1 MEIILQ
7 DIGKKY
13 GRSWIFRHLNYEFF
27 SGNGYAIL
35 GSNGSGKST
44 LLQLISG
51 YLSQSEGHIHYQQA
65 DKKLQPDHFFR
76 HIGMATPYMELPE
89 ELTLHEMLTF
99 HSRFKQPL
107 IHLEDIPVRIGL
119 AKERDKEIKHFSSG
133 MRQRLRLALTVLF
146 QSDIVLLD
154 EPTTHLDVKAISW
167 YLELL
172 KEHIGNRCLIISS
185 NQPEEYALCTNYLY
199 VEEYK

>member
-13 GRSWIFRHLNYEFF
+13 GRSWIFRRLNYEFF

-51 YLSQSEGHIHYQQA
+51 FFSPSAGNIHYQRA
-65 DKKLQPDHFFR
+65 NRKLPPEEFFR
-76 HIGMATPYMELPE
+76 FIGMATPYMELPE
-89 ELTLHEMLTF
+89 ELTLQEMLTF
-99 HSRFKQPL
+99 HSRFKKPL
-107 IHLEDIPVRIGL
+107 LPIQEIMERIGL
-119 AKERDKEIKHFSSG
+119 HKEKDKEIKDFSSG
-133 MRQRLRLALTVLF
+133 MRQRLRLGLAILF
-146 QSDIVLLD
+146 DSDIVLLD

-167 YLELL
+167 YQQLL
-172 KEHIGNRCLIISS
+172 KDHIGNRCLIISS